1 MPTFSV
7 KYLPLPCSNFNDYFH
22 PPNVSSL
29 GPSVIQ
35 TEKKIL
41 HMKHAFVICQMLFK
55 LKIYLKFSHLIF
67 IIFSITFF
75 FFLSLNNSQ

>member
-35 TEKKIL
+35 TEKKNPSYETCL
-41 HMKHAFVICQMLFK
+41 CYLPNVI
-55 LKIYLKFSHLIF
+55 
-67 IIFSITFF
+67 
-75 FFLSLNNSQ
+75 